1 MIRDND
7 NRLSVAEAQA
17 ICLRNNIPFYTYRL
31 PGTSE
36 VMFGAQ
42 LSSATRLFKG
52 FEKHR
57 GEKGFIITPFNPAS
71 WSFPFFI
78 QADLCFTDELTDR
91 EAIVNLKNTVFNTPG
106 RIFTKHDCE
115 HLEYVDEVRR
125 MIETLNREGMRKAV
139 LSRTITIP
147 CDSLMIAPALFEQM
161 RQYHH
166 AFLFFVAIPG
176 KCAWMGASPETFL
189 KYDRDGFF
197 SMSLAGTQPVATAAN
212 PPTWGE
218 KDIEEQQIV
227 TDYIQQIMKHF
238 FTRHLETEG
247 PVTLQAGNVYHLC
260 TYFRSDEQLPADQ
273 IDALVS
279 QLHPTPAVCGIPKKR
294 AMQVISE
301 IEKQERGY
309 YAGYLGPL
317 HATGA
322 FDLFVNLRTME
333 VFDDALKLYVGG
345 GITPLS
351 DPETEWQ
358 ETCQKA
364 DTLLNMIRQMNYGK
378 TTF

>member
-1 MIRDND
+1 MTLQTE

-17 ICLRNNIPFYTYRL
+17 ICLRNNIPFYSYRL
-31 PGTSE
+31 PGSHE
-36 VMFGAQ
+36 VVFGAQ
-42 LSSATRLFKG
+42 LTNNIRLFKG

-78 QADLCFTDELTDR
+78 QADLTFTDYLTDQ
-91 EAIVNLKNTVFNTPG
+91 EAIVNLRNTVFNTPG
-106 RIFTKHDCE
+106 RIFTKQDCE
-115 HLEYVDEVRR
+115 HFEYLDELR
-125 MIETLNREGMRKAV
+125 TLIATLKREGMRKAV

-147 CDSLMIAPALFEQM
+147 CDSLRIAPVLFEQM

-166 AFLFFVAIPG
+166 AFLFFAAIPG
-176 KCAWMGASPETFL
+176 KCAWIGASPETFL
-189 KYDRDGFF
+189 KYDRNGFF
-197 SMSLAGTQPVATAAN
+197 SMSLAGTQPVSTAQN
-212 PPTWGE
+212 PPQWGG

-227 TDYIQQIMKHF
+227 TDYIQNTLKQF

-247 PVTLQAGNVYHLC
+247 PITLQAGNVFHLC
-260 TYFRSDEQLPADQ
+260 TFFRSDEQIPPDR
-273 IDALVS
+273 IDELVT

-294 AMQVISE
+294 AMQVITE

-317 HATGA
+317 QATGA

-364 DTLLNMIRQMNYGK
+364 DTLLNLIRQINYGK